1 MSYSNGILSSPSAKG
16 QPGPPGVPGVG
27 YKLTADGNFDI
38 DTKRLTN
45 LAESV
50 DDNDAVSLKV
60 LKEHTQVS
68 QNNYHLQP
76 SFKIYKDFGDKSQLT
91 VGTPPNTPS
100 NHFFNNHKNHH
111 DPYIVDKE
119 AGDTGF
125 GGQAWSSMKLKGNQL
140 ESGSYTVIFE
150 IFVLGSSGSFLV
162 DDTIIYHVYGDSH
175 YSITTFNSNKINGQ
189 YTRSMI
195 QFTTDGVAGSDDGI
209 KFQIKYFGSQYNNNI
224 KFLFYSRVVKGK
236 QSTSFDHA
244 IFNVSDVQD
253 NHTIL
258 YFENLNLNGN
268 LINGLGNPV
277 DNNDA
282 TNKTYVDSEIA
293 KLPQPDT
300 DVLKL
305 DGSKAMTGNLNM
317 GNKNITNTNKIT
329 TRAIDLSGPID
340 MFNNRIIGVRDG
352 IYDKHAVNKQ
362 QLDAVKNLKADKT
375 QLPNYLLRDGSNT
388 MTGDLDINENH
399 ILSVKNLTDH
409 KVDDAYSD
417 IVKDLKSVVNKEYLN
432 QNFLKIKGNYFDLN
446 QKVIKNSAPH
456 DDGSYDNNTLV
467 SKAFVDAEIA
477 KLPKPDIDVLKLDG
491 SRAMQGNLMMNNNNI
506 KNLKDPVNNQDAGT
520 KKYIDDEINKIPTV
534 YANTFYK
541 KGEDIL
547 VSKQKKITF
556 EIDPLNSLPLNTY
569 VMNMNRY
576 GIEKCGPIKMDD
588 QGNSNL
594 DMNDSSIINIGGI
607 EMKNDND
614 SELDMNNNKIVNAG
628 KLEMVNDNDSEIN
641 MNDNIIKNLGDPLA
655 AKDACNKRYV
665 DVVGSNYLKKDGTSL
680 MGGNLKMQD
689 NRIINLADPVNIKDA
704 ANKKY
709 VDNSILLNNN
719 NVVNKAIDSRI
730 KQSEERQ
737 IESINKENVFKKVM
751 DDDEFKEDDSDI
763 HKVGVRN
770 KNFHLVNKK
779 TYEFNIDYDSSLG
792 YYSTRLS
799 IDLIYLPVGSYTM
812 VYEMY
817 IDNGITV
824 DEIDS
829 TSGTLTV
836 GKINSKI
843 DGTKTRSIINFT
855 KYTISSGFDDLEIDI
870 KLKGKT
876 DPQTTIN
883 VVVYGVKGQ
892 VNNVS
897 VNLWDRFYF
906 YDNTSI
912 KFELPVDMNQK
923 DITGVNKITTNNL
936 DVHSQIDMKG
946 NKIIGVGDGTSNN
959 DAVNKIQLDAK
970 VATVNNKVN
979 QMFKSLNNILNQL
992 TYFIFTDQLI
1002 HKNHDTVIF
1011 PAGLSKTPF
1020 TFVRNNYDKL
1030 RISLSGKYLVSYTD
1044 SYKNACQFQIYD
1056 DTNSVYPFVIY
1067 LSDTR
1072 QFTEFSI
1079 STVINIQTNNGFG
1092 HSDIMLRVVK
1102 VNSKDPNPLLAGAR
1116 KSTFYIKYLH
1126 A

>member
-16 QPGPPGVPGVG
+16 QPGPPGKPGVPGVG

-76 SFKIYKDFGDKSQLT
+76 SFKIYKEFGDKSQLT

-100 NHFFNNHKNHH
+100 NHFFNNHKTHH

-175 YSITTFNSNKINGQ
+175 YSINTFNSNKINGQ

-195 QFTTDGVAGSDDGI
+195 QFTTDGGAGVDDGI

-224 KFLFYSRVVKGK
+224 KFLFYSRVIKGS

-253 NHTIL
+253 NHEIL

-300 DVLKL
+300 NVLKL
-305 DGSKAMTGNLNM
+305 DGSKAMTGNLDM

-329 TRAIDLSGPID
+329 ARSLDLNGPID
-340 MFNNRIIGVRDG
+340 MFDNRIIGVKNG
-352 IYDKHAVNKQ
+352 IYDKHAVNKR
-362 QLDAVKNLKADKT
+362 QLDAVENLKADKT
-375 QLPNYLLRDGSNT
+375 QLANYLLRDGSNT
-388 MTGDLDINENH
+388 MTGDLDIDEHH

-477 KLPKPDIDVLKLDG
+477 KLPKPDTDVLKLDG
-491 SRAMQGNLMMNNNNI
+491 SKAMTGNLDMGMKNILNVDTLNDYTNNSEKDRDLKSAVNKQYLNTHFLKIMGKGDNDFNLGGQIIKNCEPYYDGLFDDNSLVSKAFVDAEIAKLPKPDINVLKLDGSKAMQGDLYMNNNR
-506 KNLKDPVNNQDAGT
+506 
-520 KKYIDDEINKIPTV
+520 
-534 YANTFYK
+534 
-541 KGEDIL
+541 IL
-547 VSKQKKITF
+547 
-556 EIDPLNSLPLNTY
+556 
-569 VMNMNRY
+569 
-576 GIEKCGPIKMDD
+576 
-588 QGNSNL
+588 
-594 DMNDSSIINIGGI
+594 
-607 EMKNDND
+607 
-614 SELDMNNNKIVNAG
+614 NAG
-628 KLEMVNDNDSEIN
+628 KLVMVANNNSEIN
-641 MNDNIIKNLGDPLA
+641 MNDNIIKNVGDPLA
-655 AKDACNKRYV
+655 AKDATNKRYV

-680 MGGNLKMQD
+680 MGGNLKMED
-689 NRIINLADPVNIKDA
+689 HKIIHLADPVNIKDA

-709 VDNSILLNNN
+709 VDNKITE
-719 NVVNKAIDSRI
+719 
-730 KQSEERQ
+730 SEEGS
-737 IESINKENVFKKVM
+737 IEVVQQENVFKKVM
-751 DDDEFKEDDSDI
+751 DDDEFKEDDNDI

-779 TYEFNIDYDSSLG
+779 TYEFKIDYDSSLG

-824 DEIDS
+824 DEIDA
-829 TSGTLTV
+829 TSGTLVV

-843 DGTKTRSIINFT
+843 NGTKTRSIINFT
-855 KYTISSGFDDLEIDI
+855 KYTISSGFDDLDIDI

-897 VNLWDRFYF
+897 VNLWDRFYY

-923 DITGVNKITTNNL
+923 DITGVNKITTKNL

-946 NKIIGVGDGTSNN
+946 NKIIGVGDGASNN

-970 VATVNNKVN
+970 VATVNNKITKIRN
-979 QMFKSLNNILNQL
+979 DINTILNSL
-992 TYFIFTDQLI
+992 TKLKYYYSTHLLK
-1002 HKNHDTVIF
+1002 HVLEKKVKF
-1011 PAGLSKTPF
+1011 PAINYYPFSAVNNSEFFKIELDGYYQIIYYDHISDYSKF
-1020 TFVRNNYDKL
+1020 
-1030 RISLSGKYLVSYTD
+1030 I
-1044 SYKNACQFQIYD
+1044 IHD
-1056 DTNSVYPFVIY
+1056 DTNGNDLYTIY
-1067 LSDTR
+1067 LIGNKSWTP
-1072 QFTEFSI
+1072 I
-1079 STVINIQTNNGFG
+1079 MINTVIPITVDNGFNYARIKMYLAKTSSSNFKFRG
-1092 HSDIMLRVVK
+1092 
-1102 VNSKDPNPLLAGAR
+1102 NP
-1116 KSTFYIKYLH
+1116 SSFFIKYLEPLII
-1126 A
+1126 

>member
-1 MSYSNGILSSPSAKG
+1 MKKYNLIILMSYSNGLLSSPTTSSTH
-16 QPGPPGVPGVG
+16 GPPGPPGVG

-38 DTKRLTN
+38 DKKRLTN
-45 LAESV
+45 VAESV

-60 LKEHTQVS
+60 LKEHTQIS

-76 SFKIYKDFGDKSQLT
+76 SFKIYKEFGDKSQLT

-100 NHFFNNHKNHH
+100 NHFFNNHKTHH

-119 AGDTGF
+119 ADDTGF
-125 GGQAWSSMKLKGNQL
+125 SGEAWSSMKLKANKL

-150 IFVLGSSGSFLV
+150 IFVIGPNNRFRV
-162 DDTIIYHVYGDSH
+162 DDTIIYHVNGDSH
-175 YSITTFNSNKINGQ
+175 YSIITFNSNKINGQ

-195 QFTTDGVAGSDDGI
+195 QFTTDGEAGVDDGI
-209 KFQIKYFGSQYNNNI
+209 KFQIKYFGSQYNKNI
-224 KFLFYSRVVKGK
+224 KFLFYSRVIKGS

-244 IFNVSDVQD
+244 IFNVSDVKN

-282 TNKTYVDSEIA
+282 TNKTYVDIKNAQQDIA
-293 KLPQPDT
+293 
-300 DVLKL
+300 
-305 DGSKAMTGNLNM
+305 
-317 GNKNITNTNKIT
+317 I
-329 TRAIDLSGPID
+329 
-340 MFNNRIIGVRDG
+340 
-352 IYDKHAVNKQ
+352 
-362 QLDAVKNLKADKT
+362 ADKASKSYVDNQIANVKIDT
-375 QLPNYLLRDGSNT
+375 TPLLPRDGSRS
-388 MTGDLDINENH
+388 MTDDLDMNENH
-399 ILSVKNLTDH
+399 ILSVKNITDH

-477 KLPKPDIDVLKLDG
+477 KLPKPDTDVLKLDR
-491 SRAMQGNLMMNNNNI
+491 SKAMTGNLDMGMKNILNVDTLNDYTNNSEKDKDLKSVVNKRYLNTHFLKIIGKGDNDFNLRGQII
-506 KNLKDPVNNQDAGT
+506 KNCEPYYDGLF
-520 KKYIDDEINKIPTV
+520 DDNS
-534 YANTFYK
+534 
-541 KGEDIL
+541 L
-547 VSKQKKITF
+547 VSKAFVDAEIKKIPRVATDVLK
-556 EIDPLNSLPLNTY
+556 IDGSKA
-569 VMNMNRY
+569 MAGDINMAN
-576 GIEKCGPIKMDD
+576 
-588 QGNSNL
+588 N
-594 DMNDSSIINIGGI
+594 SIINLKEPGAS
-607 EMKNDND
+607 D
-614 SELDMNNNKIVNAG
+614 SNHAASVKFVNTIVN
-628 KLEMVNDNDSEIN
+628 NSESG
-641 MNDNIIKNLGDPLA
+641 M
-655 AKDACNKRYV
+655 
-665 DVVGSNYLKKDGTSL
+665 
-680 MGGNLKMQD
+680 
-689 NRIINLADPVNIKDA
+689 INLINDKIK
-704 ANKKY
+704 K
-709 VDNSILLNNN
+709 
-719 NVVNKAIDSRI
+719 
-730 KQSEERQ
+730 SEEGS
-737 IESINKENVFKKVM
+737 IEAVQQENVFKKVM

-779 TYEFNIDYDSSLG
+779 TYEFKIDYDSSLG

-829 TSGTLTV
+829 TSGTLVV

-843 DGTKTRSIINFT
+843 DGTNTRSIIHFT
-855 KYTISSGFDDLEIDI
+855 KYTISPGFDDLDIDI

-897 VNLWDRFYF
+897 VNLWDRFYY

-923 DITGVNKITTNNL
+923 NITGVNKITTKNL
-936 DVHSQIDMKG
+936 DVNSQIDMKG

-970 VATVNNKVN
+970 VATVNNKITKIRN
-979 QMFKSLNNILNQL
+979 DINTILNSL
-992 TYFIFTDQLI
+992 TKLKYYYFTDQLKHKHANTVKFPAINSHPFSAVNNSEFLKIELDGHYQIIYTDFVINDAQFII
-1002 HKNHDTVIF
+1002 HDDINGNDLFVTNINGGRSWMPITINTVI
-1011 PAGLSKTPF
+1011 P
-1020 TFVRNNYDKL
+1020 
-1030 RISLSGKYLVSYTD
+1030 I
-1044 SYKNACQFQIYD
+1044 
-1056 DTNSVYPFVIY
+1056 
-1067 LSDTR
+1067 
-1072 QFTEFSI
+1072 
-1079 STVINIQTNNGFG
+1079 TVDNGFNYARIKMYLKKRG
-1092 HSDIMLRVVK
+1092 SP
-1102 VNSKDPNPLLAGAR
+1102 NSYFHGTDN
-1116 KSTFYIKYLH
+1116 STFYIKYLH
-1126 A
+1126 T